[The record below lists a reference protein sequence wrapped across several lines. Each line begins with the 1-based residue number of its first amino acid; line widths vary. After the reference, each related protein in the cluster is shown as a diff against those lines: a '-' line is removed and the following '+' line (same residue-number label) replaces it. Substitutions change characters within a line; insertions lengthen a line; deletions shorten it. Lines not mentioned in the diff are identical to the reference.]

1 MSTGSTTTAPVVL
14 AAGAVI
20 WRPSDDRFEVALVH
34 RPRYRD
40 WSWPK
45 GKLEPGES
53 APAAAVRE
61 VAEET
66 GTPVVLGV
74 PLPSMRYRTPDGAA
88 KHVRYWAAR
97 VATDDDG
104 AALGVRS
111 PVRRASLDEIDDTVW
126 VSASAAADMLT
137 RPTDRRPL
145 DALQE
150 LWDRGRLST
159 RVLVVARH
167 GRARKR
173 SAWDGA
179 EATRPLTA
187 QGRAQADALVA
198 VLAAFGVR
206 EIVTSPWER
215 CLRTVAPYAEDT
227 GLPVHTMEAL
237 TEAAHAADPAAAV
250 ATCNDYLT
258 RPRDTIVVT
267 HRPVLPALMD
277 VVGEATRRWTVGR
290 LPTTDPYLRT
300 GELLAVHV
308 AGSGRSTRVVAVE
321 QHRPPRESEGVHRSE
336 AAGHPSEGVHRSGD
350 ERREQVVH
358 PGGHERRGGDGQ
370 HPGHRDVPGNA
381 PAHR

>member
-1 MSTGSTTTAPVVL
+1 VSTGITTGAPVL
-14 AAGAVI
+14 AAGALI
-20 WRPSDDRFEVALVH
+20 WRPSGDLFEVALVH

-53 APAAAVRE
+53 APVAAVRE
-61 VAEET
+61 AAEET

-74 PLPSMRYRTPDGAA
+74 PLPSMKYQMPDGVA

-97 VATDDDG
+97 VATHDDG
-104 AALGVRS
+104 AALSGRP

-126 VSASAAADMLT
+126 VPAGAAAHLLT

-145 DALQE
+145 NVLQE
-150 LWDRGRLST
+150 LWHHGRLST
-159 RVLVVARH
+159 RVLVIARH

-173 SAWDGA
+173 SAWDGN

-187 QGRAQADALVA
+187 QGRAQADSLVE
-198 VLAAFGVR
+198 VLAAFGVS
-206 EIVTSPWER
+206 EIVTSPWDR
-215 CLRTVAPYAEDT
+215 CLRTVAPYAERT
-227 GLPVHTMEAL
+227 GLPVHAMEAL

-250 ATCNDYLT
+250 AACSDYLT
-258 RPRDTIVVT
+258 RPRDAVVVT

-290 LPTTDPYLRT
+290 LPTRDPYLRT

-308 AGSGRSTRVVAVE
+308 ADSGHGTRVVAVE
-321 QHRPPRESEGVHRSE
+321 QHRPRSE
-336 AAGHPSEGVHRSGD
+336 P
-350 ERREQVVH
+350 
-358 PGGHERRGGDGQ
+358 
-370 HPGHRDVPGNA
+370 
-381 PAHR
+381 

>member
-1 MSTGSTTTAPVVL
+1 VSTGTTATSAPIVL

-20 WRPSDDRFEVALVH
+20 WRLSGDRLEVALVH

-53 APAAAVRE
+53 VPAAAVRE

-74 PLPSMRYRTPDGAA
+74 PLPSMSYWTPDGLA

-126 VSASAAADMLT
+126 VSASAAAEMLT

-167 GRARKR
+167 GRARER
-173 SAWDGA
+173 SAWDGD

-187 QGRAQADALVA
+187 QGREQADALVA

-206 EIVTSPWER
+206 EIVSSPWER
-215 CLRTVAPYAEDT
+215 CLRTVAPYAEHT

-237 TEAAHAADPAAAV
+237 TEAADAADPAAAV
-250 ATCNDYLT
+250 AACSDYLT
-258 RPRDTIVVT
+258 RPRDAVVVT

-321 QHRPPRESEGVHRSE
+321 RHRPPRES
-336 AAGHPSEGVHRSGD
+336 
-350 ERREQVVH
+350 
-358 PGGHERRGGDGQ
+358 
-370 HPGHRDVPGNA
+370 
-381 PAHR
+381 

>member
-1 MSTGSTTTAPVVL
+1 MSTGTTTSAPVVL
-14 AAGAVI
+14 AAGAVV
-20 WRPSDDRFEVALVH
+20 WRLSGDRFEVALVH

-74 PLPSMRYRTPDGAA
+74 PLPSMRYQTPDGLA

-97 VATDDDG
+97 VAGDDDG
-104 AALGVRS
+104 AALSAR
-111 PVRRASLDEIDDTVW
+111 PQVRRAAIDEIDDMIW
-126 VSASAAADMLT
+126 VPASTAADMLT

-145 DALQE
+145 GVLQR
-150 LWDRGRLST
+150 LWDHGRLST

-173 SAWDGA
+173 SAWDGN
-179 EATRPLTA
+179 EETRPLTT

-215 CLRTVAPYAEDT
+215 CRRTVAPYAEGT
-227 GLPVHTMEAL
+227 GLPVHTMGAL

-250 ATCNDYLT
+250 AACSDYLS
-258 RPRDTIVVT
+258 RPRDAVVVT

-277 VVGEATRRWTVGR
+277 VVGEATRRWTAGR
-290 LPTTDPYLRT
+290 VPTTDPYLRT

-308 AGSGRSTRVVAVE
+308 AGSGHRTRVVAVE
-321 QHRPPRESEGVHRSE
+321 RHRPPREPEA
-336 AAGHPSEGVHRSGD
+336 AAGHPSEGDPG
-350 ERREQVVH
+350 QVTN
-358 PGGHERRGGDGQ
+358 GESR
-370 HPGHRDVPGNA
+370 
-381 PAHR
+381 